1 MKFGSK
7 IVVALCLA
15 LFLAGCATDMG
26 RDYDQGK
33 VGQFVV
39 GQTTLAQ
46 VIATL
51 GQPQEQETESDG
63 STRLHYQY
71 VSSQSSVGSYI
82 PGVSLFD
89 HGSSVKGKD
98 SYLYFDRQGKY
109 LRAENNQTNT
119 GA

>member
-1 MKFGSK
+1 MKNSLK
-7 IVVALCLA
+7 LIALAAVL
-15 LFLAGCATDMG
+15 LVAGCATDMG

-33 VGQFVV
+33 VSQFVV
-39 GQTTLAQ
+39 GQTTVAQ

-63 STRLHYQY
+63 STRLHYQF
-71 VSSQSSVGSYI
+71 VSGQASLGSYI

-89 HGSSVKGKD
+89 HGSTVKGKD